1 MNYGKKTWLIPDC
14 FLNSV
19 SKNAS
24 VSHEA
29 ICVINTTD
37 EDAEI
42 KLTLFFENR
51 EPVLGF
57 FSKCGAQRT
66 HHIRMDKMKNEKGEL
81 IPRDTPYAALV
92 ESNVNIVVQYSRL
105 DTSEVEMALM
115 TTMAYP
121 VD

>member
-1 MNYGKKTWLIPDC
+1 
-14 FLNSV
+14 
-19 SKNAS
+19 
-24 VSHEA
+24 
-29 ICVINTTD
+29 
-37 EDAEI
+37 
-42 KLTLFFENR
+42 
-51 EPVLGF
+51 
-57 FSKCGAQRT
+57 
-66 HHIRMDKMKNEKGEL
+66 MDKMTNEEGEL